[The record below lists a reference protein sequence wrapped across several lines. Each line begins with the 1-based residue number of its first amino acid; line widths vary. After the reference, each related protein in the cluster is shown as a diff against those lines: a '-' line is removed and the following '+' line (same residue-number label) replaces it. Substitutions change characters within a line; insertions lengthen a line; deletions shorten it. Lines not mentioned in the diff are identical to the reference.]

1 MNIGPPNPIRVGCY
15 YFPNYHVD
23 PRNEKIHGPG
33 WTEWQLVRHATSR
46 FPGHQQPKVPVWGY
60 EDESRPEV
68 MEKKIDAAV
77 DHGIDH
83 FLFDWYHY
91 EDGPFLERCLEQGLL
106 KARNVG
112 RMDFGLMW
120 ANHDW
125 SNVHPMGR
133 TFGKELLYP
142 GRVSPK
148 MFRFI
153 TDLITDRYF
162 LHPSYLKID
171 GCPYFSVYDLAKFVE
186 IHGSVEATRKAIDAF
201 RERVRTAGFPNLHF
215 NVVAWGKPVLPGEK
229 VIRDLPQLVAALG
242 FDSVTSY
249 VWIHHVELDQTP
261 FTPFQKVLEKY
272 LQVWNRME
280 EEYDIPYFPNLTMGW
295 DNSPRTLQSDIWE
308 PLPESTFSNCI
319 GGNTPDAFR
328 GALEVFRE
336 RLSRRAGPNLFSI
349 NAWNEWTEGSYL
361 EPDHVTGMGYL
372 EAIAKVFGSSSK
384 NSTQSISDPS
394 KKTQKRSRIPASDN
408 AR

>member
-1 MNIGPPNPIRVGCY
+1 
-15 YFPNYHVD
+15 
-23 PRNEKIHGPG
+23 
-33 WTEWQLVRHATSR
+33 
-46 FPGHQQPKVPVWGY
+46 
-60 EDESRPEV
+60 

-83 FLFDWYHY
+83 FIFDWYHY
-91 EDGPFLERCLEQGLL
+91 EDGPFLERCLEQGFL

-112 RMDFGLMW
+112 RMDFALMW

-125 SNVHPMGR
+125 SNVHPMSR
-133 TFGKELLYP
+133 AFGKELLYP

-186 IHGSVEATRKAIDAF
+186 IHGSVEATRKAIDQF
-201 RERVRTAGFPNLHF
+201 RERVRAAGFPNLHF

-229 VIRDLPQLVAALG
+229 VIRDLPQLIAALG

-249 VWIHHVELDQTP
+249 VWILHVELDQTP

-308 PLPESTFSNCI
+308 PLPESTFSNCL
-319 GGNTPDAFR
+319 GGNTPEAFQR
-328 GALEVFRE
+328 ALEIYRE
-336 RLSRRAGPNLFSI
+336 RLSCRSGPNLFSI

-361 EPDHVTGMGYL
+361 EPDQVTGMGYL

-384 NSTQSISDPS
+384 NLTQSVSAPS
-394 KKTQKRSRIPASDN
+394 KKIQERGRIPASDS

>member
-1 MNIGPPNPIRVGCY
+1 MKHKESNSVRVGCY

-46 FPGHQQPKVPVWGY
+46 FPGHQQPKVPLWGY

-68 MEKKIDAAV
+68 MEKKIIAAA

-91 EDGPFLERCLEQGLL
+91 EDGPFLERCLEQGFL
-106 KARNVG
+106 KARNVN
-112 RMDFGLMW
+112 RIDFALMW

-125 SNVHPMGR
+125 INIHPMGR
-133 TFGKELLYP
+133 NFGKELLYP
-142 GRVSPK
+142 GQVSPK
-148 MFRFI
+148 MFRYI
-153 TDLITDRYF
+153 TDLIMDRYF
-162 LHPSYLKID
+162 SHPSYLKIE
-171 GCPYFSVYDLAKFVE
+171 GCPYFSVYDLAKFVA

-201 RERVRTAGFPNLHF
+201 RERVRSAGFPDLHL
-215 NVVAWGKPVLPGEK
+215 NAVAWGKPVLPGEK
-229 VIRDLPQLVAALG
+229 VIRDLPQLIAALG

-249 VWIHHVELDQTP
+249 VWIHHVELDETP
-261 FTPFQKVLEKY
+261 FTPFGKVLEKY

-319 GGNTPDAFR
+319 GGNTPEAFY
-328 GALEVFRE
+328 GALEVYRE
-336 RLSRRAGPNLFSI
+336 RLSQRAGPNLFSI
-349 NAWNEWTEGSYL
+349 NAWNEWTEGAYI
-361 EPDHVTGMGYL
+361 EPDEVTGLGYL
-372 EAIAKVFGSSSK
+372 EAIAKVFGASANTSRQIK
-384 NSTQSISDPS
+384 IKQSIS
-394 KKTQKRSRIPASDN
+394 KAKVL
-408 AR
+408 

>member
-1 MNIGPPNPIRVGCY
+1 MNPESENPIRLGCY

-23 PRNEKIHGPG
+23 PRNEKVHGPG
-33 WTEWQLVRHATSR
+33 WTEWQLVRHATAR
-46 FPGHQQPKVPVWGY
+46 FPGHQQPKVPLWGH
-60 EDESRPEV
+60 EDESKPEV
-68 MEKKIDAAV
+68 MEKKIDAAA

-91 EDGPFLERCLEQGLL
+91 EDGPYLERCLEQGFL
-106 KARNVG
+106 KARNVA
-112 RMDFGLMW
+112 RIDFGLMW

-125 SNVHPMGR
+125 CNVHPMSR
-133 TFGKELLYP
+133 AFGKELLYP

-153 TDLITDRYF
+153 TDLILDRYF
-162 LHPSYLKID
+162 SHPSYLKVE
-171 GCPYFSVYDLAKFVE
+171 GCPYFSVYDLTKFVE

-201 RERVRTAGFPNLHF
+201 RERVRSAGFPNLHF
-215 NVVAWGKPVLPGEK
+215 NAVAWGKPVLPGEK
-229 VIRDLPQLVAALG
+229 VIRNLPQLIADLG

-261 FTPFQKVLEKY
+261 FTPFMTVLEEY
-272 LQVWNRME
+272 LKVWNRMQ
-280 EEYDIPYFPNLTMGW
+280 EEYGIPYFPNLTMGW

-319 GGNTPDAFR
+319 GGNTPEAFKK
-328 GALEVFRE
+328 ALEIYRE
-336 RLSRRAGPNLFSI
+336 RLGRRKGPNLMSI

-361 EPDHVTGMGYL
+361 EPDRVTGMGYL
-372 EAIAKVFGSSSK
+372 EAIAKVFGSSARP
-384 NSTQSISDPS
+384 TV
-394 KKTQKRSRIPASDN
+394 PAKPVK
-408 AR
+408 

>member
-1 MNIGPPNPIRVGCY
+1 MSPVDQKDVRVGCY

-46 FPGHQQPKVPVWGY
+46 FLGHQQPKVPLWGY

-91 EDGPFLERCLEQGLL
+91 EDGPYLERCLEQGFL
-106 KARNVG
+106 KARNVD
-112 RMDFGLMW
+112 RIDFGLMW

-125 SNVHPMGR
+125 VNVHPMSR
-133 TFGKELLYP
+133 AFGKELLYP
-142 GRVSPK
+142 GKVSPK
-148 MFRFI
+148 VFRFI
-153 TDLITDRYF
+153 TDLIVDRYF
-162 LHPSYLKID
+162 SHPSYLKVE
-171 GCPYFSVYDLAKFVE
+171 GCPYFSIYDLGQFVA

-201 RERVRTAGFPNLHF
+201 RERVRSAGFPDLHF
-215 NVVAWGKPVLPGEK
+215 NAVVWGKPVLPGEK
-229 VIRDLPQLVAALG
+229 VIRDLPQLITALG

-249 VWIHHVELDQTP
+249 VWIHHVELDETP
-261 FTPFQKVLEKY
+261 FTPFQKVLKKY
-272 LQVWNRME
+272 LQVWDRME
-280 EEYDIPYFPNLTMGW
+280 EQYNIPYFPNITMGW
-295 DNSPRTLQSDIWE
+295 DNSPRTLQSDIWG

-319 GGNTPDAFR
+319 GGNTPEAFQE
-328 GALEVFRE
+328 ALEIYRK
-336 RLSRRAGPNLFSI
+336 RLSQRDGPTLFSI

-361 EPDHVTGMGYL
+361 EPDKVTGMGYL
-372 EAIAKVFGSSSK
+372 EAIAKVFGASANTSRQLKIKQATSK
-384 NSTQSISDPS
+384 A
-394 KKTQKRSRIPASDN
+394 KVL
-408 AR
+408 

>member
-1 MNIGPPNPIRVGCY
+1 MSPVDQKDVRVGCY

-23 PRNEKIHGPG
+23 PRNEKVHGPA
-33 WTEWQLVRHATSR
+33 WTEWQLIRHATSR

-60 EDESRPEV
+60 EDESKPEV

-83 FLFDWYHY
+83 FIFDWYHY
-91 EDGPFLERCLEQGLL
+91 EDGPYLERCLEQGFL
-106 KARNVG
+106 KARNVD
-112 RMDFGLMW
+112 RIDFGLMW

-125 SNVHPMGR
+125 VNVHPMSR
-133 TFGKELLYP
+133 AFGKELLYP
-142 GRVSPK
+142 GKVSPK
-148 MFRFI
+148 VFRFI
-153 TDLITDRYF
+153 TDLIVDRYF
-162 LHPSYLKID
+162 SHPSYLKVE
-171 GCPYFSVYDLAKFVE
+171 GCPYFSIYDLGQFVA

-201 RERVRTAGFPNLHF
+201 RERVRSAGFPDLHF
-215 NVVAWGKPVLPGEK
+215 NAVVWGKPVLPGEK
-229 VIRDLPQLVAALG
+229 VIRDLPQLITALG

-280 EEYDIPYFPNLTMGW
+280 EQYDIPYFPNLTMGW

-319 GGNTPDAFR
+319 GGNTPEAFQE
-328 GALEVFRE
+328 ALEIYRK
-336 RLSRRAGPNLFSI
+336 RLSQRDGPTLFSI
-349 NAWNEWTEGSYL
+349 NAWNEWTEGSYI
-361 EPDHVTGMGYL
+361 EPDQMTGMGYL
-372 EAIAKVFGSSSK
+372 EAIAKVFGASA
-384 NSTQSISDPS
+384 NT
-394 KKTQKRSRIPASDN
+394 SRQIKIK
-408 AR
+408 

>member
-1 MNIGPPNPIRVGCY
+1 MASDPRIRVGCY

-23 PRNEKIHGPG
+23 PRNEKVHGPG

-46 FPGHQQPKVPVWGY
+46 FPGHQQPKVPAWGY
-60 EDESRPEV
+60 EDESKPAV

-91 EDGPFLERCLEQGLL
+91 EDGPFLERCLEQGFL

-125 SNVHPMGR
+125 CNVHPMSR
-133 TFGKELLYP
+133 AFGKELLYP

-153 TDLITDRYF
+153 TDLITERYF

-186 IHGSVEATRKAIDAF
+186 IHGSVEATRKAMDEF
-201 RERVRTAGFPNLHF
+201 RERVRAAGFPNLHF
-215 NVVAWGKPVLPGEK
+215 NAVAWGKPVLPGEK
-229 VIRDLPQLVAALG
+229 VIRDLPQLIAALG

-261 FTPFQKVLEKY
+261 FTPFRKVLEKY
-272 LQVWNRME
+272 LQTWNRME
-280 EEYDIPYFPNLTMGW
+280 EEYDIPYFPNVTMGW

-308 PLPESTFSNCI
+308 PLPESTFSNCM

-361 EPDHVTGMGYL
+361 EPDQVTGMGYL
-372 EAIAKVFGSSSK
+372 EAIAKVFGSSAK
-384 NSTQSISDPS
+384 DPS
-394 KKTQKRSRIPASDN
+394 VKEPTTGQRLASAPKK
-408 AR
+408 

>member
-1 MNIGPPNPIRVGCY
+1 VKRKEANSVRVGCY

-23 PRNEKIHGPG
+23 PRNEKVHGPG

-46 FPGHQQPKVPVWGY
+46 FPGHQQPKVPLWGY

-91 EDGPFLERCLEQGLL
+91 EDGPYLERCLEQGFL
-106 KARNVG
+106 KARNVD
-112 RMDFGLMW
+112 RIDFGLMW

-125 SNVHPMGR
+125 ANVHPMSR
-133 TFGKELLYP
+133 AFGKELLYP
-142 GRVSPK
+142 GKVSPK
-148 MFRFI
+148 VFRFI
-153 TDLITDRYF
+153 TDLIVDRYF
-162 LHPSYLKID
+162 SRPSYLKIG

-201 RERVRTAGFPNLHF
+201 RERVRAAGFPDLHF
-215 NVVAWGKPVLPGEK
+215 NVVVWGKPVLPGEK

-261 FTPFQKVLEKY
+261 FTPFEKVLEKY

-280 EEYDIPYFPNLTMGW
+280 EQYDIPYFPNLTMGW

-319 GGNTPDAFR
+319 GGNTPEAFYQ
-328 GALEVFRE
+328 ALEVYRE
-336 RLSRRAGPNLFSI
+336 RLSQRAGPNLFSI

-361 EPDHVTGMGYL
+361 EPDKVTGMGYL
-372 EAIAKVFGSSSK
+372 EAIAKVFGASANTSRQIKIKQATSK
-384 NSTQSISDPS
+384 S
-394 KKTQKRSRIPASDN
+394 KVL
-408 AR
+408 

>member
-1 MNIGPPNPIRVGCY
+1 MSGEGLIRVGCY

-23 PRNEKIHGPG
+23 PRNEKVHGPG
-33 WTEWQLVRHATSR
+33 WTEWQLVRHATPR
-46 FPGHQQPKVPVWGY
+46 FPNHQQPKVPLWGY
-60 EDESRPEV
+60 EDESKPEV

-91 EDGPFLERCLEQGLL
+91 EDGPFLERCLDQGFL
-106 KARNVG
+106 KARNVD
-112 RMDFGLMW
+112 RLNFGLMW

-125 SNVHPMGR
+125 CNVHPMGR
-133 TFGKELLYP
+133 TFGRELLYP
-142 GRVSPK
+142 GKVSPK

-153 TDLITDRYF
+153 TDLIVDRYF
-162 LHPSYLKID
+162 THPSYLKVG
-171 GCPYFSVYDLAKFVE
+171 GCPYFSIYDLAQFVA
-186 IHGSVEATRKAIDAF
+186 IHGSVEATRQAIDAF
-201 RERVRTAGFPNLHF
+201 RERVRSAGFSNLHL
-215 NVVAWGKPVLPGEK
+215 NAVAWGKPVLPGEK
-229 VIRDLPQLVAALG
+229 VIRDLPQLIAALG

-249 VWIHHVELDQTP
+249 VWIHHVELDETP
-261 FTPFQKVLEKY
+261 FTSFTKVLEKY

-319 GGNTPDAFR
+319 GGNTPEAFQK
-328 GALEVFRE
+328 ALEVYRE
-336 RLSRRAGPNLFSI
+336 RLGRRKGPNLFSI

-361 EPDHVTGMGYL
+361 EPDKVTGLGYL
-372 EAIAKVFGSSSK
+372 EAISQVFGKPAGSGKGGQAGKRLASSAK
-384 NSTQSISDPS
+384 N
-394 KKTQKRSRIPASDN
+394 
-408 AR
+408 

>member
-1 MNIGPPNPIRVGCY
+1 MSPDSRTRVGCY

-23 PRNEKIHGPG
+23 PRNEKVHGPG

-68 MEKKIDAAV
+68 MGKKIDAAV

-83 FLFDWYHY
+83 FIFDWYHS
-91 EDGPFLERCLEQGLL
+91 EDGPFLERCLEQGFL

-125 SNVHPMGR
+125 CNVHPMAR

-153 TDLITDRYF
+153 TDLITERYF

-171 GCPYFSVYDLAKFVE
+171 GCPYFSIYDLAKFVE
-186 IHGSVEATRKAIDAF
+186 IHGSVEATRKAIDQF
-201 RERVRTAGFPNLHF
+201 RERVRAAGFPNLHF

-308 PLPESTFSNCI
+308 PLPESTFSNCL
-319 GGNTPDAFR
+319 GGNTPEAFQR
-328 GALEVFRE
+328 ALEIYRE
-336 RLSRRAGPNLFSI
+336 RLSRRSGPNLFSI

-361 EPDHVTGMGYL
+361 EPDQVTGMGYL

-384 NSTQSISDPS
+384 NSTQSICAPS
-394 KKTQKRSRIPASDN
+394 KKTQERGRIPASDS